1 MDDFPEFTL
10 ALGTYIEV
18 FVNCLAKTF
27 ASFFDF
33 IFVVSSKTMN
43 GIEFV
48 LVSMPWWLFIAIIFA
63 LGWYFKNVLTGI
75 TFAIFIFLIG
85 SFGLWD
91 DMMTTIAIIV
101 TAVAISL
108 LIGIPIGIWMAF
120 STIVSKIIQP
130 ILDAMQTMPSFVY
143 LIPGIFFFGLGNV
156 SAVFATLIY
165 ATPPVIRLTE
175 LAIREVDEE
184 VIESALSFGSSKG
197 QILRKVQLP
206 QALPTIMAGV
216 NQTTMMALAMVVIA
230 LLVGASGLG
239 EQVLISINRIDIA
252 LDPLIRREMQLE
264 LIRLQKKLKKTI
276 VFITHDVNEAFKLGN
291 RIAVMKD
298 GRVVQIG
305 TPEEIIRKSR

>member
-1 MDDFPEFTL
+1 MDDFPELTL
-10 ALGTYIEV
+10 ALGKYVED
-18 FVNCLAKTF
+18 FVNYLAKTF
-27 ASFFDF
+27 ASVFDF
-33 IFVVSSKTMN
+33 IFVVSSSTIN

-48 LVSMPWWLFIAIIFA
+48 LVSMPWWLFIVIIIA
-63 LGWYFKNVLTGI
+63 LGWFFKNIWTGLTFGL
-75 TFAIFIFLIG
+75 FIFLIG

-120 STIVSKIIQP
+120 SKIVSAIIRP

-175 LAIREVDEE
+175 LAIREVDAE
-184 VIESALSFGSSKG
+184 VIESALSFGSSRG

-206 QALPTIMAGV
+206 QALPTMMAGV

-230 LLVGASGLG
+230 SMVGASGLG
-239 EQVLISINRIDIA
+239 EQVLVSINRIDIA
-252 LDPLIRREMQLE
+252 LGFEAGIS
-264 LIRLQKKLKKTI
+264 I
-276 VFITHDVNEAFKLGN
+276 VFLAIIIDRITSGVADRFQKHR
-291 RIAVMKD
+291 RIK
-298 GRVVQIG
+298 Q
-305 TPEEIIRKSR
+305 